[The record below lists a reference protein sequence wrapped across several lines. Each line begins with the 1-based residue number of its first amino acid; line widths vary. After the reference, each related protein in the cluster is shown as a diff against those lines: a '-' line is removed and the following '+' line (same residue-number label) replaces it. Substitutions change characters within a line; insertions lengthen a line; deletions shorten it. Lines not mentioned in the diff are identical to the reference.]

1 MTEMKKYQSIVRHGK
16 KGTHLTLEDGSD
28 IVIMEKLDG
37 ANASFLIGDGK
48 LRCFSRNTELDPSNT
63 LRGFYEWVQSLT
75 KEQQPREGL
84 ILFGEWLCRHKLDY
98 GENENKFYLFDV
110 YDTEKEEYLSFDEVS
125 NVADQLDLLL
135 VPVFYAGKF
144 QSMEHILS
152 FVGKSELGEKG
163 EGVVVKNYSYRD
175 RYGKQLFTKF
185 VSDEFSEMQNVKKQK
200 IKTQADALDEFVNN
214 TVTKARVQKILHKL
228 VDEDIIKEDY
238 AIEDMGSILKGFGSR
253 IVDDVIEEELDVL
266 LKVLKQKISRK
277 VPSVVKEVL
286 AEEGRA

>member
-16 KGTHLTLEDGSD
+16 KGTHLTLEADSD

-37 ANASFLIGDGK
+37 ANASFLVEDGK
-48 LRCFSRNTELDPSNT
+48 LKCFSRNTELDPSNT
-63 LRGFYEWVQSLT
+63 LRGFYEWTQSLI
-75 KEQQPREGL
+75 KGQQPREGL

-110 YDTEKEEYLSFDEVS
+110 YDTEKEEYLPFDKVLD
-125 NVADQLDLLL
+125 VAYQLDLNL
-135 VPVFYAGKF
+135 VPVFYTGKF

-175 RYGKQLFTKF
+175 KYGKQLFTKF

-200 IKTQADALDEFVNN
+200 IKTDTDVLDEFVNN

-228 VDEDIIKEDY
+228 VDEGIIKEDY
-238 AIEDMGSILKGFGSR
+238 AIEDMGSILKGFG
-253 IVDDVIEEELDVL
+253 
-266 LKVLKQKISRK
+266 
-277 VPSVVKEVL
+277 
-286 AEEGRA
+286 